1 MKLRTHRNL
10 PAARLLALLSAL
22 AFAGALLADEVKHP
36 ADPMKY
42 TGPGS
47 CAAPACHG
55 GVQPRTETA
64 VLQNEYST
72 WLLRDKHAQAYAVL
86 LTPVGQRMGRLL
98 GLDKKPELAQKCLLC
113 HALSVPQE
121 RRAKSF

>member
-1 MKLRTHRNL
+1 MEPRTHRHL
-10 PAARLLALLSAL
+10 AATRSLATLFAL
-22 AFAGALLADEVKHP
+22 TITGSLLADEVKHP

-55 GVQPRTETA
+55 GVQPRNETA

-86 LTPVGQRMGRLL
+86 LTPLGQRMGRILK
-98 GLDKKPELAQKCLLC
+98 LDSK
-113 HALSVPQE
+113 
-121 RRAKSF
+121 

>member
-1 MKLRTHRNL
+1 MEPGTHRHL
-10 PAARLLALLSAL
+10 TATRLLALLFAL
-22 AFAGALLADEVKHP
+22 TAARPLLADEVKHP

-98 GLDKKPELAQKCLLC
+98 GLDKKPELSQKCLLC
-113 HALSVPQE
+113 HALSVP
-121 RRAKSF
+121 

>member
-1 MKLRTHRNL
+1 MEPGTHRHL
-10 PAARLLALLSAL
+10 TATRLLALLFGL
-22 AFAGALLADEVKHP
+22 TVAGPLLADEVKHP

-55 GVQPRTETA
+55 GVQQRTETA

-72 WLLRDKHAQAYAVL
+72 WLLLDKHAHAFEVL
-86 LTPVGQRMGRLL
+86 RNDVGRQMGQIL
-98 GLDKKPELAQKCLLC
+98 GLK
-113 HALSVPQE
+113 
-121 RRAKSF
+121 